1 MQYLLSSWSLLPQ
14 EMETKPT
21 AQKEEEKI
29 PKDAKN
35 LIQFEKKK
43 KRNLKLQ
50 HFATL
55 RGRAGPT

>member
-1 MQYLLSSWSLLPQ
+1 
-14 EMETKPT
+14 METKPT